1 MARSRFAEW
10 KDAPEDFYSFNTFGM
25 GGRGHTVT
33 SIIDEATPELMA
45 LSRRFPQTF
54 SAALSSLS
62 WHLKNVIQVA
72 MTEGNAAGTVIQE
85 TSRVHRYRRLDW
97 ARGEAHENNYDKLK
111 LKKRL
116 GWRKQQGRE
125 NMMFRWKGG
134 KSFQRNE
141 KSMGGHLM
149 RAIRYQKTK
158 KYAFEI
164 GAVSKSAAIYLAAVQ
179 GGQWRGEDGYFH
191 SGPQEI
197 TPGMRRLYW
206 AAGVPLS
213 SKKSIVHPKRPLIYP
228 IFRAE
233 QPYMVSYV
241 IAKMQELLI
250 SGASRLKPGMTTSH
264 KGPHH

>member
-1 MARSRFAEW
+1 MARNRFAEW

-25 GGRGHTVT
+25 GGSGHTVI

-54 SAALSSLS
+54 HAALSSLA

-85 TSRVHRYRRLDW
+85 TSQVHRYRRLDW

-191 SGPQEI
+191 SGPQQI
-197 TPGMRRLYW
+197 TPEMRRLYW

-233 QPYMVSYV
+233 QPHMVSYV

-250 SGASRLKPGMTTSH
+250 SGASRLKPGMTTNH
-264 KGPHH
+264 KGPYH